1 MHPTDSPAPERSRSE
16 DGETGAA
23 GRDAGG
29 TGDPGGG
36 ATSGAAEDYLKAVYK
51 LQPPTGG
58 TVSTSALADE
68 LGRSAAA
75 VTNMVKSLAEKGHV
89 EHVPYHGVRLTR
101 RGEQSA
107 LRILRR
113 HRVIELYLIEKLGY
127 RWDNVHEEAER
138 MEHASSDELVDRM
151 AAALGDPDFDPH
163 GAPIPTAEG
172 EMADREG
179 VALSELDSGARVVVR
194 EVEDDDSERLR
205 YLASMGLYPG
215 TELTVESEEPLDG
228 PITVQVGGESHVV
241 DQKLARSIVVEEL

>member
-1 MHPTDSPAPERSRSE
+1 MPPADSSTTDRSGEPGAEGEPER
-16 DGETGAA
+16 GT
-23 GRDAGG
+23 DAGG
-29 TGDPGGG
+29 DEGEER
-36 ATSGAAEDYLKAVYK
+36 TSGAAEDYLKAIYK

-89 EHVPYHGVRLTR
+89 EHVPYHGVKLTR

-107 LRILRR
+107 LRIIRR

-127 RWDNVHEEAER
+127 RWDNVHDEAER
-138 MEHASSDELVDRM
+138 MEHAASDELVDRM

-163 GAPIPTAEG
+163 GSPIPTAEG
-172 EMADREG
+172 EMRDREG

-194 EVEDDDSERLR
+194 EVSDDDSERLR
-205 YLASMGLYPG
+205 YLASMGLFPG
-215 TELTVESEEPLDG
+215 TELTVESEAPLDG
-228 PITVQVGGESHVV
+228 PITVRVEGESHVV
-241 DQKLARSIVVEEL
+241 DQKLAGSIFVEEV